1 MRYVLVHESPGRMRI
16 MPGRKGMTA
25 EEADILDSYLAG
37 KPYITKAKIFEHS
50 GSVSIRYKSGSGIR
64 DRILED
70 LSAFSYFDE
79 DIRALVPEQN
89 GREIGRYYR
98 SRLFSLIAGRL
109 FRRIFFPAP
118 LDTAWTLMRS
128 IGYIGKGAR
137 VLMNRRLEVPVL
149 DAVAITAS
157 MLRGDFSTAGSV
169 MFLLDAGELL
179 EEWTHKKSVDDLAR
193 SLSLKV
199 DKVWLRTPDEGD
211 LLVDLSSVEA
221 GDHIIIRTSDVVP
234 LDGKVIEGTAT
245 VNQASMTGESIPVP
259 KEAGGYVYA
268 GTVVDEGECV
278 VEVTKASGK
287 GKYDQIVRMIEDSEK
302 LKSNTESRAFHL
314 ADRLVPYSLAGA
326 ALTLLLT
333 RNVTRAM
340 SFLMVDFSCALKLA
354 MPLSVLSAIK
364 EAGENDIRVKGGK
377 FLEAVSEADT
387 IVFDKTG
394 TLTRECPT
402 VVDIVPFGGA
412 DETEILRIAA
422 CLEEH
427 YPHSMAN
434 AVVKHAEERGV
445 LHDEMHS
452 SVEYVVAHG
461 IASKID
467 DKRAII
473 GSYHFVFEDEESRV
487 PEGEQEK
494 LDSIPAEYTQ
504 LYLAVDGILMGAI
517 CITDP
522 LREEA
527 AEVVRRLHD
536 LGFRRVCMMTGDNE
550 KTAAAIAA
558 KLDLDEYHA
567 GVMPEDKA
575 QFIKRE
581 HAAGRKVVMIGDGVN
596 DTPALSEADA
606 GIAIRSGAAIA
617 NEVSD
622 ITISSEDLRQLL
634 ILKDIS
640 NRLMKRIHWNYRF
653 IIGFNAS
660 LIGLGVA
667 GILQPASSALLHNSS
682 TIVSGLYSMTKLL
695 PEPKKA

>member
-1 MRYVLVHESPGRMRI
+1 MKYVILHESPGRLRVR
-16 MPGRKGMTA
+16 PGRKEMTA
-25 EEADILDSYLAG
+25 EESDILDSFLKS
-37 KPYITKAKIFEHS
+37 KPYITDIKIFERS
-50 GSVSIRYKSGSGIR
+50 GSVSIRYKNDDSR
-64 DRILED
+64 DLILRD
-70 LSAFSYFDE
+70 LSDFSYFDE
-79 DIRALVPEQN
+79 DIKALVPEHN
-89 GREIGRYYR
+89 GRAISREYKSKLMSMVIGR
-98 SRLFSLIAGRL
+98 LL
-109 FRRIFFPAP
+109 RRTLMPAP
-118 LDTAWTLMRS
+118 LKPVWVSFRS
-128 IGYIGKGAR
+128 LKFMHLGFC
-137 VLMNRRLEVPVL
+137 VLKRRRLEVPVL
-149 DAVAITAS
+149 DAVAIAAS
-157 MLRGDFSTAGSV
+157 MLRGDFRTAGSV
-169 MFLLDAGELL
+169 MFLLKVGELL

-199 DKVWLRTPDEGD
+199 DRVWIREDGEERIVGLA
-211 LLVDLSSVEA
+211 SVKA
-221 GDHIIIRTSDVVP
+221 GDHVIIRTSEVIP
-234 LDGKVIEGTAT
+234 LDGKVIEGAAT
-245 VNQASMTGESIPVP
+245 VNQASMTGESVPVP

-268 GTVVDEGECV
+268 GTVVEEGECV
-278 VEVTKASGK
+278 ISVTKEAGT

-302 LKSNTESRAFHL
+302 LKSNTESKAFHL
-314 ADRLVPYSLAGA
+314 ADSLVPYSLAGA

-402 VVDIVPFGGA
+402 VAQVVTFGDA
-412 DETEILRIAA
+412 DETESVRIAA

-434 AVVKHAEERGV
+434 AVVKYAEDLGISHE
-445 LHDEMHS
+445 EMHS
-452 SVEYVVAHG
+452 KVEYVVAHG
-461 IASKID
+461 ISSIID
-467 DKRAII
+467 DESAII
-473 GSYHFVFEDEESRV
+473 GSYHFVFEDENVSI
-487 PEGEQEK
+487 PEGEEEK
-494 LDSIPAEYTQ
+494 LAQLPAEYTH
-504 LYLAVDGILMGAI
+504 LYLAAGGVLKAAI

-527 AEVVRRLHD
+527 AEVVEKLHD
-536 LGFRRVCMMTGDNE
+536 LGFKHVCMMTGDNE
-550 KTAAAIAA
+550 RTAAAIAA
-558 KLDLDEYHA
+558 KLNLDEYHA
-567 GVMPEDKA
+567 GVLPEDKA
-575 QFIKRE
+575 EFIRQE
-581 HAAGRKVVMIGDGVN
+581 HLAGRKVVMIGDGVN

-640 NRLMKRIHWNYRF
+640 NRLMKRINRNYHF

-660 LIGLGVA
+660 LIALGVA
-667 GILQPASSALLHNSS
+667 GALTPASSALLHNTS
-682 TIVSGLYSMTKLL
+682 TIVSGLASMTKLL
-695 PEPKKA
+695 PEPYVI